1 MQLKPR
7 SSQPAIR
14 TVMMPKDTNAYGSI
28 FGGVILSL
36 IDLAAAVEAERQAPR
51 RFVTVAMDKVEF
63 HCPVRV
69 GQIVTLWAEA
79 IRIGR
84 SSITVRVRVVARG
97 RGTAD
102 QDRDVTSAEVTM
114 VAIDRD
120 DCPVAIGSEPL
131 LA

>member
-1 MQLKPR
+1 MQPKPR

-84 SSITVRVRVVARG
+84 SSITVRVRVVARD
-97 RGTAD
+97 RGNAD

-114 VAIDRD
+114 VAIDRN
-120 DCPVAIGSEPL
+120 DCPEAIGPEPL

>member
-1 MQLKPR
+1 MELKQS

-14 TVMMPKDTNAYGSI
+14 TIMMPKDTNGYGSI

-84 SSITVRVRVVARG
+84 TSITVRVRVVARD
-97 RGTAD
+97 RGSEAK
-102 QDRDVTSAEVTM
+102 DREVTTAEVTM
-114 VAIDRD
+114 VAIDHD
-120 DCPVAIGSEPL
+120 DRPVPIGPAPIL
-131 LA
+131 T

>member
-1 MQLKPR
+1 MQPKPR

-102 QDRDVTSAEVTM
+102 EDRDVTSAEVTM